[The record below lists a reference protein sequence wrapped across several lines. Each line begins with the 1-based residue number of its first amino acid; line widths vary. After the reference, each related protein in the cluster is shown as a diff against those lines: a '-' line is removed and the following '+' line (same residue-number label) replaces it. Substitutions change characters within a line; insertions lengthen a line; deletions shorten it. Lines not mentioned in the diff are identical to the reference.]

1 MRGRVPNPNEGT
13 ITWAVM
19 CVVGAAA
26 SWPVD
31 AADGVIVRVD
41 TTCEAMAPDAC
52 LGAYG
57 FRIAATGAYVAGP
70 SPDGRAR
77 NGQAAE
83 SQLFMLARRALADPA
98 KSAAACPALGPIP
111 GTRETVTVSLNETT
125 LVLKGDSGII
135 DKRCGETA
143 SHLAELFRAADAA
156 MRRHY
161 PVPFH

>member
-1 MRGRVPNPNEGT
+1 MGGRIRHRNVGT
-13 ITWAVM
+13 IAWAVM
-19 CVVGAAA
+19 CVVGAVA

-41 TTCEAMAPDAC
+41 TACEAMAPDAC

-57 FRIAATGAYVAGP
+57 IRFAETGTYVAGP
-70 SPDGRAR
+70 SPDGRGR

-83 SQLFMLARRALADPA
+83 SQLFALARRALADPA
-98 KSAAACPALGPIP
+98 NSAAACPPLGQIP
-111 GTRETVTVSLNETT
+111 GTRETVTVSLNEKA

-135 DKRCGETA
+135 DKRCGGTTG
-143 SHLAELFRAADAA
+143 HLAELFKAADAA

-161 PVPFH
+161 PAPFQ